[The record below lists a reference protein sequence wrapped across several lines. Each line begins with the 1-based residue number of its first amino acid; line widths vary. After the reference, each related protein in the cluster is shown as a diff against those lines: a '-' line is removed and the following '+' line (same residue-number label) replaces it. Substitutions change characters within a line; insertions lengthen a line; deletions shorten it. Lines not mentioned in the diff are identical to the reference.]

1 MVAIADGKPKL
12 MGLIDL
18 INYYVDYQ
26 IKVVLRRTKYDLNK
40 ARERAHILEGLIIA
54 VNNIDE
60 VIRII
65 KTSPD
70 TPAAKQNL
78 KNAFALSDKQAQAIL
93 DLRLARITK
102 LEVNN
107 LKDELDATARNCRNR
122 SSKKRFSQSKRN
134 IAMSV
139 KPK

>member
-1 MVAIADGKPKL
+1 
-12 MGLIDL
+12 MGLLDI
-18 INYYVDYQ
+18 IKYYVDYQ
-26 IKVVLRRTKYDLNK
+26 INIIVRRTKFDLNK
-40 ARERAHILEGLIIA
+40 AKERAHILEGLIIA

-70 TPAAKQNL
+70 TPTAKVNLRAA
-78 KNAFALSDKQAQAIL
+78 FDLSDKQAQAIL

-107 LKDELDATARNCRNR
+107 LKEELEAL
-122 SSKKRFSQSKRN
+122 KKLIAELQSILDKRRRQ
-134 IAMSV
+134 
-139 KPK
+139 